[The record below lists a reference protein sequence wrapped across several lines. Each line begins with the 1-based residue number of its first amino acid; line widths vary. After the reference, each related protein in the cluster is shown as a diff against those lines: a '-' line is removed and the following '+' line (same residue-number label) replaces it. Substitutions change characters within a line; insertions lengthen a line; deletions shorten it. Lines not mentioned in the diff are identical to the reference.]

1 MSKKKPLP
9 LRQPNDPIHFVAVI
23 NWCQQIGLP
32 VVRCSQYHL
41 KIGPW
46 SFYTR
51 GTFHWDGDAS
61 RRGAGFVAFKIAVE
75 LWLEEEG
82 LSDAIK
88 RSGS

>member
-9 LRQPNDPIHFVAVI
+9 LRRSTDPIHFIAVI
-23 NWCQQIGLP
+23 NWCQQLGLP
-32 VVRCSQYHL
+32 VVRCSDYQL

-46 SFYTR
+46 SYYTR
-51 GTFHWDGDAS
+51 GTFHMDGDPS
-61 RRGAGFVAFKIAVE
+61 RRGAGFLAFKIAVE

-82 LSDAIK
+82 LADAIK